1 MSSIIV
7 YFPDGTR
14 EFVYPANALNEGD
27 SIWHDGARY
36 RILSIVQNDGLPLKA
51 TVEPDTDGLGSLLTS
66 EKGALRLVP
75 VEASLARTP
84 SVCRL
89 RRPRSQSLDQLSRR
103 AKNRR
108 WSGPA
113 PGHLGKGL
121 VVGRL

>member
-89 RRPRSQSLDQLSRR
+89 RRPRSQSLDAAFEEGQEPALVRPCAGTSRQR
-103 AKNRR
+103 D
-108 WSGPA
+108 
-113 PGHLGKGL
+113 
-121 VVGRL
+121 